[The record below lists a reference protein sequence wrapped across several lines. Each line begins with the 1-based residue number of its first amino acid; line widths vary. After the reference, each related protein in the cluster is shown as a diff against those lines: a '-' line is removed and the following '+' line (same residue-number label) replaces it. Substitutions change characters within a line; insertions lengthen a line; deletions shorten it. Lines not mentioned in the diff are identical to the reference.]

1 MKHILFAAVFA
12 AVSGLLSSTLAP
24 SAQAQSLNETVPGPS
39 TNLPLPRFVSLK
51 DGEARARRGPSL
63 SHRVDW
69 LYTRRGLPL
78 RVVNEF
84 EHWRQVV
91 DSEGEGGWI
100 HFSLLSGVR
109 TVLVSTDMAPLRA
122 RSSHQSDEIALLE
135 RGVIGRIME
144 CDAQSCRISV
154 EGTRGWIARSDVWGL
169 LPGEILD

>member
-1 MKHILFAAVFA
+1 MKHILFAVVLA
-12 AVSGLLSSTLAP
+12 AFSGVLSPPLATP
-24 SAQAQSLNETVPGPS
+24 AQAQSPDGPVLGAS
-39 TNLPLPRFVSLK
+39 SNLPIPRFVSLK
-51 DGEARARRGPSL
+51 HGEARARRGPSL

-91 DSEGEGGWI
+91 DSEGTGGWI

-109 TVLVSTDMAPLRA
+109 TVLITTDMAPLRN

-135 RGVIGRIME
+135 RGVIGRVME

-154 EGTRGWIARSDVWGL
+154 DGTRGWIARSHVWGL